1 MRVGQEGASRAG
13 RGGVMGGG
21 RTIDVVIVGAGHSGL
36 AMSRELGQRALEH
49 VVLERGEVA
58 NAWRT
63 ERWDGLRL
71 LTPNWL
77 CRLPGWHYQGADPD
91 GYMSAGAVA
100 DFVSRYAAA
109 LSAPVSTQTTVS
121 RVEPHRAGYRVVTS
135 RGDWLCRVVVLAS
148 GAFNQPVVPRVAESV
163 PQSVQQLSVQT
174 YRNPAQLA
182 EGGVLVVGGSATGV
196 QLAQEI
202 QRSGRRV
209 TLAVGEHVRLP
220 RVYRGRDIQW
230 WMLASGLLDQRI
242 EEVDDPDR
250 ARRVPSPQ
258 LIGSPGRATLDLN
271 ALRAQG
277 VEVVGR
283 LAGIRDGKALFS
295 GSLRNVC
302 ALADLKMN
310 RLLDSID
317 QWIECYA
324 PAGEVGAAERYAPTD
339 VGASPRLQLT
349 LGDEFRTVVW
359 ATGLR
364 PDLSW
369 LHAPVFDRKGVLRH
383 DRGVVDAPGLYVLG
397 LPFLRRR
404 KSSFR
409 HGAEDDVRE
418 LGAHL
423 AAYLGRTGT
432 GTLIA
437 PPWRTPGQEPFARP
451 PEGALAPARREGT
464 QRQECTRDPT
474 LATTPDSSHRLQD
487 RGRCSIDSPGR
498 RGYGPL

>member
-1 MRVGQEGASRAG
+1 MGSGRA
-13 RGGVMGGG
+13 V
-21 RTIDVVIVGAGHSGL
+21 DVVVVGAGHSGL
-36 AMSRELGQRALEH
+36 AMSSELGQRALEH

-58 NAWRT
+58 NAWRS

-77 CRLPGWHYQGADPD
+77 CRLPGWQYQGGDPD
-91 GYMSAGAVA
+91 GYMSAGEVA
-100 DFVSRYAAA
+100 EFVSRYAAA
-109 LSAPVSTQTTVS
+109 LSAPVLTQTTVM
-121 RVEPHRAGYRVVTS
+121 RIEPHDVGYRVATD

-148 GAFNQPVVPRVAESV
+148 GAFNQPFLPRVAEGI
-163 PQSVQQLSVQT
+163 PPGVQQFSART

-182 EGGVLVVGGSATGV
+182 GGGVLVVGGSATGV

-202 QRSGRRV
+202 QRSGRQV
-209 TLAVGEHVRLP
+209 TLALGEHVRLP
-220 RVYRGRDIQW
+220 RLYRGRDIQW

-258 LIGSPGRATLDLN
+258 LVGSPERVTLDIN

-283 LAGIRDGKALFS
+283 LAGVRDGKALFS

-317 QWIECYA
+317 QWIEGSA
-324 PAGEVGAAERYAPTD
+324 DGEAGAAERYAPTD
-339 VGASPRLQLT
+339 VGGPPRLQLT
-349 LGDEFRTVVW
+349 LGGDIHTVVW
-359 ATGLR
+359 AAGLR
-364 PDLSW
+364 PDYSW
-369 LHAPVFDRKGVLRH
+369 LHAPVFDRKGSLKH

-404 KSSFR
+404 KSSFM

-423 AAYLGRTGT
+423 AAYLERTAT
-432 GTLIA
+432 
-437 PPWRTPGQEPFARP
+437 RTPLSPLWRG
-451 PEGALAPARREGT
+451 PE
-464 QRQECTRDPT
+464 DPT
-474 LATTPDSSHRLQD
+474 LATTPNSPHRLKD
-487 RGRCSIDSPGR
+487 RVRGSIDSPGR
-498 RGYGPL
+498 CTYGPL